1 MSKGAGIKEV
11 EEFPRRIKILIFVIV
26 VLIAVGTIGFKL
38 LTGESFSNS
47 FLRTFEAMVFIFK
60 ENTVLIERLL
70 EIFLALIGVFLVW
83 WVLWSIA
90 DMVLDGNLRR
100 YLKRKFYIIKMKA
113 TKNHIIIAGGGR
125 IGEEIA
131 KVTSAKN
138 HNFVIIDND
147 EAKVRALRKKGYN
160 VIEGNAED
168 EKVLKEAKIET
179 AKKIILTLPKT
190 ETNILITLTVK
201 DLNPKIEIY
210 SRAENSSLIP
220 KLKRAGAKI
229 VIVPEIIAGDKIA
242 NDLKLGK

>member
-1 MSKGAGIKEV
+1 MGC
-11 EEFPRRIKILIFVIV
+11 
-26 VLIAVGTIGFKL
+26 
-38 LTGESFSNS
+38 
-47 FLRTFEAMVFIFK
+47 
-60 ENTVLIERLL
+60 
-70 EIFLALIGVFLVW
+70 
-83 WVLWSIA
+83 
-90 DMVLDGNLRR
+90 
-100 YLKRKFYIIKMKA
+100 
-113 TKNHIIIAGGGR
+113 